1 MFWGHLYLELFA
13 AGFDVVLVLEVRN
26 LVKENIGTHFIHIIS
41 RQLCYLLPLYK
52 TMLGL
57 LVAHTLV
64 LL

>member
-1 MFWGHLYLELFA
+1 MFWGHLYLELFV
-13 AGFDVVLVLEVRN
+13 AGFDVVLGVRN